1 MRRWSKFESKK
12 RKSLL
17 KASGE
22 ILKTVYFLVISGWP
36 VIFSLV
42 RLLSHLVVNFRLLPK
57 KNHVVLGILVL
68 KNLFVFSL
76 FLLAFALRLDDIC
89 SVILDNET
97 RLQCRDVW
105 GKKAWQIVVLM
116 NYSITEIST

>member
-1 MRRWSKFESKK
+1 
-12 RKSLL
+12 
-17 KASGE
+17 
-22 ILKTVYFLVISGWP
+22 
-36 VIFSLV
+36 
-42 RLLSHLVVNFRLLPK
+42 
-57 KNHVVLGILVL
+57 VVLGILVL

-105 GKKAWQIVVLM
+105 GKKSLANSCAYELLYHR
-116 NYSITEIST
+116 N